1 MRHRAIISGVLGAG
15 LGLLVV
21 VSDWSQRPVP
31 NSILGLVVGFL
42 IVNAFAW
49 WEFDSRFDELKLEG
63 VQNGKETRK

>member
-1 MRHRAIISGVLGAG
+1 MLGAG

-42 IVNAFAW
+42 IVNALAW
-49 WEFDSRFDELKLEG
+49 WEASDGFKELKNGGLR
-63 VQNGKETRK
+63 NGKEKNK